1 TSVEMLT
8 MDESFDIYM
17 QTVFPYSLSAFTF
30 TNMKHRNYSTAY
42 SYSYCI
48 YRLYTTM
55 RTNVIL
61 RGSSH
66 YKPALSNLIHWHHSC
81 RMDLRRLFLLVAVHL
96 LFLHETGSN
105 NPTGIPSDTDKIP
118 LHPYYTIKDILGA
131 LLLILAS
138 LILVLFSPDLLGD
151 PDNYTPANPL
161 NTPPHITPE

>member
-1 TSVEMLT
+1 
-8 MDESFDIYM
+8 
-17 QTVFPYSLSAFTF
+17 
-30 TNMKHRNYSTAY
+30 
-42 SYSYCI
+42 
-48 YRLYTTM
+48 M

-61 RGSSH
+61 RGESH
-66 YKPALSNLIHWHHSC
+66 YKPALSNPIYWYHSC
-81 RMDLRRLFLLVAVHL
+81 RMDLRWLFPLTAVHL

-118 LHPYYTIKDILGA
+118 FHPCYTIKDILGT

-161 NTPPHITPE
+161 NTPLHIKPE